1 MEQIEFTVHGE
12 DAGKLPSA
20 ITGVPRTKR
29 VDYSGDGFAVI
40 VTEQYFFRTNSNLQ
54 TTTIFE
60 LIDDTTC
67 KVSIVSGGGGAGLLQ
82 HDWGTESGESNKLV
96 RKLETFCQEH
106 DLDIEH
112 D

>member
-1 MEQIEFTVHGE
+1 MEQIELTIHGE
-12 DAGKLPSA
+12 GVGKLPSA
-20 ITGVPRTKR
+20 IQGVPRNKR
-29 VDYSGDGFAVI
+29 SDYDGDGFAVI

-67 KVSIVSGGGGAGLLQ
+67 RVTIISGGGGSGLFQ
-82 HDWGTESGESNKLV
+82 HDWGTESGESNKLLE
-96 RKLETFCQEH
+96 KLEQYCQDH
-106 DLDIEH
+106 GLRIEH

>member
-12 DAGKLPSA
+12 DAGTLPRA
-20 ITGVPRTKR
+20 ISGVPRNKR

-60 LIDDTTC
+60 LMDETTC
-67 KVSIVSGGGGAGLLQ
+67 KVRIISGGGGAGFLQ
-82 HDWGTESGESNKLV
+82 HDWGTEAGNSNKLV
-96 RKLETFCQEH
+96 EKLETFCQENG
-106 DLDIEH
+106 LTIEH
-112 D
+112 E